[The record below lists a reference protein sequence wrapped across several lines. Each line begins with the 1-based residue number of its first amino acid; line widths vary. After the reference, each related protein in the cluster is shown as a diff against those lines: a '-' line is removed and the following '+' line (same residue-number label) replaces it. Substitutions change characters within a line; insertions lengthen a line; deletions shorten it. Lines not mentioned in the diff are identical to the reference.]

1 MHVRL
6 HALALL
12 CAGSLVSLPAESR
25 AATTEEE
32 LAAVR
37 SELAETK
44 QQLADALHTLG
55 SFEQRL
61 DQLEGSQT
69 AAVPAP
75 SGPRIPPVN
84 IDNPAVSFVVDTALK
99 TDTEGS
105 GTEFGLQSGELFISA
120 PIDPFLRGYASIN
133 GTSEEFNLE
142 EAAVVTTAL
151 PWNLTVKGGRF
162 FADVGRMPH
171 WHDEQLPFVDR
182 PPSIDRLFG
191 GESQAEGA
199 EVTWLAPIEHY
210 VSLTA
215 GVYNLIGAEANEELR
230 EEGGFDGRRNVSELT
245 WLVHPSTYFD
255 LTDTLNLEL
264 GATYFTV
271 TQDNLRDLYG
281 FDLTLR
287 HQPGTSELYQG
298 FEFGSEY
305 YWNDEKSDV
314 EIGTDPLTGDPIF
327 DRQRFDRNGGYAY
340 LEALLGRSYRLGV
353 RGDYAEDPFGESN
366 RQRTYSAY
374 ATWFPSEFHRLRFQ
388 FDQIDLDGAD
398 DDQRF
403 TLQWT
408 AFLGSHAHGF
418 ANR

>member
-1 MHVRL
+1 ML
-6 HALALL
+6 
-12 CAGSLVSLPAESR
+12 LPARSS
-25 AATTEEE
+25 AAARDEE
-32 LAAVR
+32 LAAVKA
-37 SELAETK
+37 ELAETQK
-44 QQLADALHTLG
+44 DLAGALETLQ

-61 DQLEGSQT
+61 HQLEGGT
-69 AAVPAP
+69 PVAAAVP

-84 IDNPAVSFVVDTALK
+84 VDNPAVSFVVDTALK

-105 GTEFGLQSGELFISA
+105 GTEFSLQSGELFISA
-120 PIDPFLRGYASIN
+120 PIDPFLRGYASLN
-133 GTSEEFNLE
+133 GTSEEGFDIE

-171 WHDEQLPFVDR
+171 WHDEALPFVDR

-191 GESQAEGA
+191 GETQAEGA
-199 EVTWLAPIEHY
+199 QVTWLAPLEHY
-210 VSLTA
+210 VSITA
-215 GVYNLIGAEANEELR
+215 GAYNVIGAEPNEEIR
-230 EEGGFDGRRNVSELT
+230 DEGGFDGRRNVSELT

-264 GATYFTV
+264 GATWFTV
-271 TQDNLRDLYG
+271 TQGNLRDLYG

-287 HQPGTSELYQG
+287 HQPGTSDFYQG
-298 FEFGSEY
+298 FIFGSEY

-314 EIGTDPLTGDPIF
+314 EVGTDPLTGDPIF
-327 DRQRFDRNGGYAY
+327 EQQAFDRNGGYAY
-340 LEALLGRSYRLGV
+340 LEALLGRSYRVGV
-353 RGDYAEDPFGESN
+353 RGDYAEDPFGDAN

-374 ATWFPSEFHRLRFQ
+374 TTWFPSEFQRLRFQ
-388 FDQIDLDGAD
+388 FDQIDATDAN

-418 ANR
+418 ATR

>member
-1 MHVRL
+1 VK
-6 HALALL
+6 A
-12 CAGSLVSLPAESR
+12 
-25 AATTEEE
+25 
-32 LAAVR
+32 
-37 SELAETK
+37 ELAETQK
-44 QQLADALHTLG
+44 DLAGALETLQ

-61 DQLEGSQT
+61 HQLEGGT
-69 AAVPAP
+69 PVAAAVP

-84 IDNPAVSFVVDTALK
+84 VDNPAVSFVVDTALK

-105 GTEFGLQSGELFISA
+105 GTEFSLQSGELFISA
-120 PIDPFLRGYASIN
+120 PIDPFLRGYASLN
-133 GTSEEFNLE
+133 GTSEEGFDIE

-171 WHDEQLPFVDR
+171 WHDEALPFVDR

-191 GESQAEGA
+191 GETQAEGA
-199 EVTWLAPIEHY
+199 QVTWLAPLEHY
-210 VSLTA
+210 VSITA
-215 GVYNLIGAEANEELR
+215 GAYNVIGAEPNEEIR
-230 EEGGFDGRRNVSELT
+230 DEGGFDGRRNVSELT

-264 GATYFTV
+264 GATWFTV
-271 TQDNLRDLYG
+271 TQGNLRDLYG

-287 HQPGTSELYQG
+287 HQPGTSDFYQG
-298 FEFGSEY
+298 FIFGSEY

-314 EIGTDPLTGDPIF
+314 EVGTDPLTGDPIF
-327 DRQRFDRNGGYAY
+327 EQQAFDRNGGYAY
-340 LEALLGRSYRLGV
+340 LEALLGRSYRVGV
-353 RGDYAEDPFGESN
+353 RGDYAEDPFGDAN

-374 ATWFPSEFHRLRFQ
+374 TTWFPSEFQRLRFQ
-388 FDQIDLDGAD
+388 FDQIDATDAN